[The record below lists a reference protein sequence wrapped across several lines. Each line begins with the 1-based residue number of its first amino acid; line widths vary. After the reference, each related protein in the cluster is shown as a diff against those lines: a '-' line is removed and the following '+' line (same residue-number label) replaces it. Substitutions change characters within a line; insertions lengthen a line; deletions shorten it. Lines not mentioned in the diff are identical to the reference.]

1 MATANTSYYIIAEGP
16 DKGFILRVQR
26 TDERPIDGCLFV
38 DGEWKPYDATL
49 DILFDHI
56 DGIRISEEEALR
68 LIELAQSQG

>member
-1 MATANTSYYIIAEGP
+1 MATANTGYYIIAEGP

-26 TDERPIDGCLFV
+26 TDERPFDGCLFV

-68 LIELAQSQG
+68 LIELVQSQS